1 MIFFDLQ
8 RKYKFI
14 LRWSVNYGIRW
25 NEAENFIVPPI
36 TAAAYMALEPSRT
49 KWVRS
54 LSLGLLS
61 HAEHARQNKYY
72 APDIYTSA
80 QECKDWLTAQ
90 ATLNFDFDH
99 RIIRALVQAICRK
112 KNLDKNKRQ
121 WYDRRMLI
129 LMT

>member
-1 MIFFDLQ
+1 MEIQIYFKVIGELWDKDE
-8 RKYKFI
+8 RT
-14 LRWSVNYGIRW
+14 RR
-25 NEAENFIVPPI
+25 NFIVPPI

-54 LSLGLLS
+54 LFLGLLS

-90 ATLNFDFDH
+90 ATLNFDLDH
-99 RIIRALVQAICRK
+99 RSIRA
-112 KNLDKNKRQ
+112 
-121 WYDRRMLI
+121 
-129 LMT
+129 